1 MNATRSMPIVWQAR
15 LAGIAYLL
23 VIGGGL
29 FAQAAVVEAVIVPG
43 DAAETARA
51 VAAHETLW
59 RWGIAV
65 HLAYLVL
72 AVLADVLLYGFFR
85 PVQATIARLALVF
98 GVVSVASE
106 AAILLTL
113 YVPLALL
120 DEGEALAAL
129 GTGSQEALAAL
140 GTGSQEALAY
150 LAISLYATGFGFPLL
165 LFSGFCVLIGV
176 LILRSRLIPHLIG
189 VFMIVA
195 GAAYFVNSL
204 VVIVS
209 PDLSEVLVPWI
220 LLPPFIG
227 ELSLALWLTVK
238 GLHDDGSVAA

>member
-1 MNATRSMPIVWQAR
+1 MPIVWQAR

-129 GTGSQEALAAL
+129 GTGSQEALA
-140 GTGSQEALAY
+140 Y

-165 LFSGFCVLIGV
+165 LFLGLLCLDRGADSAVPAHPASHRRV
-176 LILRSRLIPHLIG
+176 HDRRRSRVLREQSGRHCVPGPVGSARPLDP
-189 VFMIVA
+189 
-195 GAAYFVNSL
+195 AASL
-204 VVIVS
+204 
-209 PDLSEVLVPWI
+209 
-220 LLPPFIG
+220 
-227 ELSLALWLTVK
+227 
-238 GLHDDGSVAA
+238 HR

>member
-29 FAQAAVVEAVIVPG
+29 FGQAVVVEAVIVPG

-65 HLAYLVL
+65 HLAYLLL

-98 GVVSVASE
+98 GVVSVAAE

-113 YVPLALL
+113 YVPLAIL
-120 DEGEALAAL
+120 DDG
-129 GTGSQEALAAL
+129 EALAAL

-150 LAISLYATGFGFPLL
+150 LAISIYATGFGFPLL

-195 GAAYFVNSL
+195 GVAYFVNSL

-227 ELSLALWLTVK
+227 ELSLALWLAVK
-238 GLHDDGSVAA
+238 GVNDDGSVAA